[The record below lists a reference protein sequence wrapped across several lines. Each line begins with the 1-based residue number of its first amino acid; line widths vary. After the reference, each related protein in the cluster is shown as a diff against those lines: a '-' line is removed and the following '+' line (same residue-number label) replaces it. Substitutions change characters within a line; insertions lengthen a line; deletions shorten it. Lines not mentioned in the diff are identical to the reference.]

1 MTIFYS
7 YIEPLSRYSRVTL
20 HLSPATI
27 ILNENPKYEME
38 SLVATKK
45 VTLKISQITKFGKTH
60 SGYEPIRGGSRWK
73 VQGVCTLPPPSP
85 PSDDLRFSNTTGI
98 LPKKTMWFIGVEV
111 EQETSASR
119 PKKNPGSA
127 PANVPVFQMFT
138 ELVEYCD
145 ATVLLSKT

>member
-7 YIEPLSRYSRVTL
+7 YIEPLSRYSPVTL

-38 SLVATKK
+38 SVVATKK
-45 VTLKISQITKFGKTH
+45 VTLKISQVTEFGKTH

-73 VQGVCTLPPPSP
+73 VQGVCNVS
-85 PSDDLRFSNTTGI
+85 
-98 LPKKTMWFIGVEV
+98 
-111 EQETSASR
+111 
-119 PKKNPGSA
+119 
-127 PANVPVFQMFT
+127 NVPVFQMFT

-145 ATVLLSKT
+145 ATILLSKT

>member
-7 YIEPLSRYSRVTL
+7 YIEPLSRYSPVTL

-27 ILNENPKYEME
+27 ILNENPKYEMK

-45 VTLKISQITKFGKTH
+45 VTLKISQITEFGKTH
-60 SGYEPIRGGSRWK
+60 SGYEPIRGRSRWK
-73 VQGVCTLPPPSP
+73 VQGVCTLPP

-111 EQETSASR
+111 EQETR
-119 PKKNPGSA
+119 HPVLKKILDPPLPMYLYFKCS
-127 PANVPVFQMFT
+127 Q
-138 ELVEYCD
+138 
-145 ATVLLSKT
+145 S

>member
-7 YIEPLSRYSRVTL
+7 YIEPLSRYSPVTL

-45 VTLKISQITKFGKTH
+45 VTLKISQITEFGKTH

-85 PSDDLRFSNTTGI
+85 P
-98 LPKKTMWFIGVEV
+98 
-111 EQETSASR
+111 

-145 ATVLLSKT
+145 GTILLSKT